1 MVKDVDVSLL
11 KSFGVVKTANP
22 FIKYIGYLLVI
33 LNIVFYMKKQ
43 KYVIFLLMRIREIW
57 GLVF

>member
-22 FIKYIGYLLVI
+22 FIKYIGYLLDDVVI
-33 LNIVFYMKKQ
+33 GYIEYSVLYEKHW
-43 KYVIFLLMRIREIW
+43 KYKGILWLA
-57 GLVF
+57 L

>member
-22 FIKYIGYLLVI
+22 FIKYIGYLLDDGF
-33 LNIVFYMKKQ
+33 NDGFYNGCC
-43 KYVIFLLMRIREIW
+43 ICL
-57 GLVF
+57 

>member
-22 FIKYIGYLLVI
+22 FIKYIGYLLDDVVTCL
-33 LNIVFYMKKQ
+33 LNMFIIMEK
-43 KYVIFLLMRIREIW
+43 FLI
-57 GLVF
+57 